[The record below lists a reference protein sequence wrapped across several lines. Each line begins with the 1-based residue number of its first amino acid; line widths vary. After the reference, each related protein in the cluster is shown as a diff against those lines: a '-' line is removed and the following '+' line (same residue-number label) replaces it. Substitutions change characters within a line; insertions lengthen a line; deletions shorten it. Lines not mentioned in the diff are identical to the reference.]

1 MDTIDVIDWHIEQA
15 AECKD
20 VNDRDAMKFHLK
32 MAQTLIE
39 ERQSD

>member
-20 VNDRDAMKFHLK
+20 ANDMDTMKFHLK

-39 ERQSD
+39 EQK